1 MRASI
6 ICFCFYRWSC
16 DGLLSVGREDDFDM
30 PFMSYK
36 DRSPFVIN
44 YIGVSTAWGATGE
57 WIIEGMLTHCG
68 ASFVLVFLRLKI
80 PKLYECHKC
89 GLI

>member
-1 MRASI
+1 
-6 ICFCFYRWSC
+6 
-16 DGLLSVGREDDFDM
+16 M

-68 ASFVLVFLRLKI
+68 ASFVFLRLKI
-80 PKLYECHKC
+80 PKLYKCHKWVNPNC
-89 GLI
+89 VWRKKRDKFF

>member
-1 MRASI
+1 
-6 ICFCFYRWSC
+6 
-16 DGLLSVGREDDFDM
+16 M

-57 WIIEGMLTHCG
+57 WIIEGMLTHLWCIICF
-68 ASFVLVFLRLKI
+68 SFFKI
-80 PKLYECHKC
+80 ENSKTVQMS
-89 GLI
+89 